1 MSSGWAM
8 RRFWSAAEAEEVAG
22 GYRVTLDGRPV
33 RTPAKAQLLLP
44 TRDYAAAIAEEWQ
57 AQGETIDP
65 TSMPMTRSANAA
77 IDKLSVQHAEVAD
90 MLADYGDSDL
100 LCYRAE
106 SPEELVLRQAETWD
120 PYLDWAASR
129 YDARLEPRTGLM
141 HRPQDPEALERLRSE
156 VHAMDIFGL
165 AAFHDLVSL
174 TGSLVL
180 GLAATDKQDAE
191 AIWSASRLDEDWQ
204 AELWGADEEA
214 TELAELKRQSFL
226 DAIRAWRLSRLGR
239 A

>member
-1 MSSGWAM
+1 
-8 RRFWSAAEAEEVAG
+8 
-22 GYRVTLDGRPV
+22 
-33 RTPAKAQLLLP
+33 
-44 TRDYAAAIAEEWQ
+44 
-57 AQGETIDP
+57 
-65 TSMPMTRSANAA
+65 
-77 IDKLSVQHAEVAD
+77 
-90 MLADYGDSDL
+90 
-100 LCYRAE
+100 
-106 SPEELVLRQAETWD
+106 
-120 PYLDWAASR
+120 
-129 YDARLEPRTGLM
+129 
-141 HRPQDPEALERLRSE
+141 
-156 VHAMDIFGL
+156 MDIFGL